1 MISDSEV
8 QSVRV
13 QQESLTEVSQ
23 SIPKQQRAKKRKRR
37 CDDAQQQDEIE
48 SFTTTLVKRQ
58 KLQRPRSKQKV
69 KCQHNGIQF
78 ELEMAGCPAGPKLQ
92 RYA

>member
-23 SIPKQQRAKKRKRR
+23 SIPKQQRAKKRKHRR
-37 CDDAQQQDEIE
+37 DDAQQQDEIE